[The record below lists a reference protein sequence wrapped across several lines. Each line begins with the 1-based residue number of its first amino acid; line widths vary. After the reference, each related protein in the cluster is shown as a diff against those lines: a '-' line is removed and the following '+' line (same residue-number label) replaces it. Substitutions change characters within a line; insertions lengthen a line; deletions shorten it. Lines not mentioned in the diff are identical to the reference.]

1 MSSFFKM
8 IQHVHEQLAL
18 NPHWLVVLSIDE
30 ALNGFMQKD
39 GAALLEFAKS
49 VKKPKLAVLTVN
61 ARTGEA
67 EMTQATALFE
77 DGRWHALTAEAEAEI
92 GLPAFGDGSAQC
104 QVSWTDALPD
114 SPYDVVRESESSKA
128 QSSTIVAMMQYLA
141 LQNIAEK
148 QTFFLML
155 DGETMLA
162 RDMPELISLV
172 RFGCERFD
180 SDSGML
186 TLTQYVEEPSAVIIT
201 ATAEY
206 RNGMWI
212 GMTAK
217 SCPPPGADP
226 ASPGAAP
233 MHFVDWDKACPDS
246 PIAGMR

>member
-1 MSSFFKM
+1 M
-8 IQHVHEQLAL
+8 
-18 NPHWLVVLSIDE
+18 
-30 ALNGFMQKD
+30 
-39 GAALLEFAKS
+39 
-49 VKKPKLAVLTVN
+49 
-61 ARTGEA
+61 
-67 EMTQATALFE
+67 
-77 DGRWHALTAEAEAEI
+77 
-92 GLPAFGDGSAQC
+92 PAFGDGSAQC